1 MVRVVGCACGSG
13 MCGRICICG
22 EGVWCVMGW

>member
-22 EGVWCVMGW
+22 EGMHVHVD